1 MYWQQHLNP
10 MKNIVHLFTLG
21 LFMATL
27 SSCVDAGGYVATRP
41 GYYNRAP
48 APRPYYPGNSYYG
61 HNHKTYYHS
70 RPAPRP
76 AGVNARVGTRG
87 LPLNVNSSTGLGIF

>member
-1 MYWQQHLNP
+1 

-41 GYYNRAP
+41 GYYHRAP
-48 APRPYYPGNSYYG
+48 APRPYYPGNSHYG
-61 HNHKTYYHS
+61 HNHKTYYDS

-76 AGVNARVGTRG
+76 SGVNARVGTRG
-87 LPLNVNSSTGLGIF
+87 LPLNVNSNTRLGIF